1 MTQHNHKHP
10 RSHDHTQNDE
20 EDSWKFHK
28 DWRVWLVVGMMLA
41 AMCIYVLTLDESVVP
56 AIMRQ

>member
-10 RSHDHTQNDE
+10 GSHDHAHDDRE
-20 EDSWKFHK
+20 VSRKFHK

-56 AIMRQ
+56 AIMR

>member
-1 MTQHNHKHP
+1 MTQRNHKHLK
-10 RSHDHTQNDE
+10 SHGYTQDNGE
-20 EDSWKFHK
+20 GSRKFHK

>member
-10 RSHDHTQNDE
+10 KSHDHPQDGGE
-20 EDSWKFHK
+20 VSRKFHK